1 MRDLGPLINKGEKN
15 GLNTWEVYVR
25 GFTVVDPEVSKQIN
39 KGFHLHFAS
48 GLCYKVGKNKG
59 D

>member
-39 KGFHLHFAS
+39 KGFIYILQVA
-48 GLCYKVGKNKG
+48 CAIK
-59 D
+59 